1 MEETVDLFL
10 KIAIVFSCIAIFV
23 CFIRAVIGPSIA
35 DRLLGINMIGTQ
47 IIIIIAELTVLMG
60 EAWLA
65 DVATVYALLS
75 FLGVVVLTKIY
86 IGIYR
91 KEHLNDRSE
100 EENGEKTS
108 VSSDNAGKAK
118 KIKRQERGKRQ

>member
-10 KIAIVFSCIAIFV
+10 KIAIAFSSIAIFV

-47 IIIIIAELTVLMG
+47 VIIIIAELTVLMG

-91 KEHLNDRSE
+91 KEHLNDKQE
-100 EENGEKTS
+100 E
-108 VSSDNAGKAK
+108 DNANREKVSGADIKAGKT
-118 KIKRQERGKRQ
+118 KRMERGKNR

>member
-1 MEETVDLFL
+1 MEELTELVL
-10 KIAIVFSCIAIFV
+10 KSLIIFSSVLIFI
-23 CFIRAVIGPSIA
+23 CLIRAVIGPSIP
-35 DRLLGINMIGTQ
+35 DRLMAINMIGTQ
-47 IIIIIAELTVLMG
+47 IIIIIAELTVLLD

-91 KEHLNDRSE
+91 KKRFEEQAGDTGNDNNPARVTSKVRERSSQK
-100 EENGEKTS
+100 GRKKT
-108 VSSDNAGKAK
+108 
-118 KIKRQERGKRQ
+118 